1 MKAFLKIP
9 LSTLLMFVA
18 LAAVGL
24 AWFANARSNSKPLF
38 LHIFSAKPYSSSQL
52 AGESPALVLSTRIF
66 EGEGFDI
73 RFGRRQHHL
82 AGQFSTYSKTE
93 QLMSLNGS
101 FGNSSFTS
109 SGNLIVLD
117 LPETFDGGDHW
128 IILSKS
134 EALGGIER
142 RIRNRY
148 EETAE

>member
-1 MKAFLKIP
+1 
-9 LSTLLMFVA
+9 
-18 LAAVGL
+18 
-24 AWFANARSNSKPLF
+24 
-38 LHIFSAKPYSSSQL
+38 
-52 AGESPALVLSTRIF
+52 
-66 EGEGFDI
+66 
-73 RFGRRQHHL
+73 
-82 AGQFSTYSKTE
+82 
-93 QLMSLNGS
+93 MSLNGS

-142 RIRNRY
+142 RIRDRY